1 MENRLSTPLFIINS
15 SYRFFKEKA
24 SSIKSRKVL
33 DSFCAI
39 LLSLPTDFPIKKS
52 SPKKH
57 AAFKVDFIPR
67 CFHAEVKF
75 FPLCPKKLFFHWG
88 MVQNG
93 KHSQNILF
101 FYRDR

>member
-1 MENRLSTPLFIINS
+1 M
-15 SYRFFKEKA
+15 
-24 SSIKSRKVL
+24 
-33 DSFCAI
+33 
-39 LLSLPTDFPIKKS
+39 DFPIKKS